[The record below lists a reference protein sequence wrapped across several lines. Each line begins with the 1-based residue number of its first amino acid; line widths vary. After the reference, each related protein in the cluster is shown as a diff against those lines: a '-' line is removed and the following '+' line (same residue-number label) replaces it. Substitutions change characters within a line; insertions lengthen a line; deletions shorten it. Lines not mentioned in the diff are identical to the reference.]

1 MNGLLIWQNLDSWC
15 GIHIS
20 NSIMSLVSHGHGVSN
35 IKSCTHTQ
43 VPGFCRWQVT
53 SRQSGEVQSILT
65 LTAQL
70 CCLVLNGIKYIW
82 HTSINNVMIHA
93 AVLQSVL
100 QTRLVKYDINIS
112 SLIVHRSA
120 APFINCDSVSTRA
133 SNFIAKL
140 TGRQNIRKVSY
151 SLALL
156 TLIR

>member
-1 MNGLLIWQNLDSWC
+1 
-15 GIHIS
+15 
-20 NSIMSLVSHGHGVSN
+20 
-35 IKSCTHTQ
+35 
-43 VPGFCRWQVT
+43 
-53 SRQSGEVQSILT
+53 
-65 LTAQL
+65 
-70 CCLVLNGIKYIW
+70 
-82 HTSINNVMIHA
+82 MIHA

-120 APFINCDSVSTRA
+120 APFINCDSVTTRA